1 MKLETQQSGNGSKSM
16 DKEKFSPITESIL
29 ANVPLCL
36 ANVAR
41 FNFHTTYA
49 CFFNSLS
56 QHCSLLN
63 TSQSRSQDFEE
74 LSSTK
79 NLHRFQS

>member
-49 CFFNSLS
+49 CFLIL
-56 QHCSLLN
+56 CLN
-63 TSQSRSQDFEE
+63 TVAYSTLLSHVARILRS
-74 LSSTK
+74 
-79 NLHRFQS
+79 

>member
-16 DKEKFSPITESIL
+16 DKEEFSPISITESIL

-74 LSSTK
+74 LS
-79 NLHRFQS
+79 